1 MGDFKPRWRSI
12 AQVMLFSAAAFLVS
26 GPLAQATTPV
36 NGFVVINPIVVCN
49 SGGTGC
55 ATYGLSCTS
64 ASGSQVCTASPAP
77 SSATTT
83 TPIGFVDADTNVNL
97 TRAFWAQ
104 AGIDVV
110 FFPIQQYNSPTNTI
124 PSSWSGLKDAVNT
137 SSSLSYPLLDKDYTS
152 LHQVNVLCSD
162 GLPYLTSPDF
172 EALTQHSICS
182 DHGGMGP
189 GYTKLASQNPPVAPS
204 PAPPLAINGCGGSCS
219 TNSNA
224 LDMFFVNKVVSYP
237 GNASAIY
244 GFSWINGD
252 GVSIVGGGT
261 NSIFPTTTG
270 TTPRFDT
277 VAHETGHN
285 LGLDH
290 TTYGAATDTTGTG
303 QGGFI
308 TLLEG
313 NMMLLGTTR
322 AISSKSGCQMT
333 TTTLTTPTPPPY
345 IYNGGALADLDYTTA
360 TFNPCPTMNYNMI
373 ADHLTTGSACTN
385 PKDRTTCT
393 NQEAAAAIS
402 PFINATAPNNANAG
416 GGQAFLANLAT
427 TSAPS
432 SGGSGPPAPLQIT
445 ITADG
450 NPNDANVIPDLAAT
464 IIALLPSDPL
474 SFNGNQPVAQIGGTP
489 INPNVTCDANNL
501 QNCAVTVTVTKLT
514 NQQVTGNPG
523 CDSGTGQPPS
533 AQCVR
538 ITYSVAPTN
547 GFGPDNPACQFPGNC
562 VTAGS
567 PVISVIL
574 AVSFNKSADDIITGN
589 LLTGAQYT
597 SIDVNGFAT
606 TTLFGP
612 APNGFI
618 ANSANPDLT
627 TANVLLN
634 PKSFQ
639 NASAVKFGSPPFNNR
654 NLAHCTQPWITVVSK
669 NGKQTGTAACPAGST
684 NCVCPDGNISGG
696 PD

>member
-1 MGDFKPRWRSI
+1 LP
-12 AQVMLFSAAAFLVS
+12 
-26 GPLAQATTPV
+26 
-36 NGFVVINPIVVCN
+36 NP
-49 SGGTGC
+49 
-55 ATYGLSCTS
+55 
-64 ASGSQVCTASPAP
+64 PAP
-77 SSATTT
+77 SS
-83 TPIGFVDADTNVNL
+83 TP
-97 TRAFWAQ
+97 
-104 AGIDVV
+104 
-110 FFPIQQYNSPTNTI
+110 PT
-124 PSSWSGLKDAVNT
+124 
-137 SSSLSYPLLDKDYTS
+137 
-152 LHQVNVLCSD
+152 
-162 GLPYLTSPDF
+162 
-172 EALTQHSICS
+172 
-182 DHGGMGP
+182 
-189 GYTKLASQNPPVAPS
+189 
-204 PAPPLAINGCGGSCS
+204 AINGCRPSAVNKPCDPA
-219 TNSNA
+219 SNA
-224 LDMFFVNKVVSYP
+224 IDVFFVNTYGGTGVSTP
-237 GNASAIY
+237 QF

-252 GVSIVGGGT
+252 GVSIGSGVFST
-261 NSIFPTTTG
+261 AL
-270 TTPRFDT
+270 PRYDT
-277 VAHETGHN
+277 LAHEIGHALALTHQN
-285 LGLDH
+285 F
-290 TTYGAATDTTGTG
+290 GATNDPDSSARR
-303 QGGFI
+303 
-308 TLLEG
+308 
-313 NMMLLGTTR
+313 NMMQLGSDMPGPPAMLGR
-322 AISSKSGCQMT
+322 ATSYNSGCQNIMGNFSNG
-333 TTTLTTPTPPPY
+333 PPP
-345 IYNGGALADLDYTTA
+345 ILKNGALYDLGYSIPLVFD
-360 TFNPCPTMNYNMI
+360 PCMGQYAMS
-373 ADHLTTGSACTN
+373 ADHLTTGPACTSSN
-385 PKDRTTCT
+385 PPNPPTLADCT
-393 NQEAAAAIS
+393 NEGASQEAAAAIS

-533 AQCVR
+533 SQCIR

-574 AVSFNKSADDIITGN
+574 AVSFNKSANDISSQN
-589 LLTGAQYT
+589 LLAGAQYT
-597 SIDVNGFAT
+597 SIDANGFAT
-606 TTLFGP
+606 TTLFGNAVP
-612 APNGFI
+612 AGSPNGVFT

-634 PKSFQ
+634 AKTFQ

>member
-1 MGDFKPRWRSI
+1 
-12 AQVMLFSAAAFLVS
+12 
-26 GPLAQATTPV
+26 
-36 NGFVVINPIVVCN
+36 
-49 SGGTGC
+49 
-55 ATYGLSCTS
+55 
-64 ASGSQVCTASPAP
+64 
-77 SSATTT
+77 
-83 TPIGFVDADTNVNL
+83 
-97 TRAFWAQ
+97 
-104 AGIDVV
+104 
-110 FFPIQQYNSPTNTI
+110 
-124 PSSWSGLKDAVNT
+124 
-137 SSSLSYPLLDKDYTS
+137 
-152 LHQVNVLCSD
+152 
-162 GLPYLTSPDF
+162 
-172 EALTQHSICS
+172 
-182 DHGGMGP
+182 
-189 GYTKLASQNPPVAPS
+189 
-204 PAPPLAINGCGGSCS
+204 
-219 TNSNA
+219 
-224 LDMFFVNKVVSYP
+224 MFFVNKVVSYP

-261 NSIFPTTTG
+261 NNIFLTSG
-270 TTPRFDT
+270 PRFDT

-290 TTYGAATDTTGTG
+290 LTYGATTDT
-303 QGGFI
+303 FNAPV
-308 TLLEG
+308 G

-322 AISSKSGCQMT
+322 ATSSKSGCQMT
-333 TTTLTTPTPPPY
+333 TSATGTPPVE
-345 IYNGGALADLDYTTA
+345 NGGALFDLDYNTLPLTT
-360 TFNPCPTMNYNMI
+360 FDPCMGHYNML
-373 ADHLTTGSACTN
+373 ADHLTNTGGTCTTPPCPCSN
-385 PKDRTTCT
+385 PNDRTTCT
-393 NQEAAAAIS
+393 NQEAVAAIS
-402 PFINATAPNNANAG
+402 PFINQTAPNTANAG
-416 GGQAFLANLAT
+416 GGQAFLANAAT
-427 TSAPS
+427 TSTPS
-432 SGGSGPPAPLQIT
+432 SGGPGTPAPLQIT

-450 NPNDANVIPDLAAT
+450 NPQDTNVPDLAAT

-474 SFNGNQPVAQIGGTP
+474 SFNGNSPVTQIGGTP
-489 INPNVTCDANNL
+489 INPNVTCDANDL
-501 QNCAVTVTVTKLT
+501 QNCAVTITVTKLT

-533 AQCVR
+533 SQCIR

-547 GFGPDNPACQFPGNC
+547 GFGPDNPACHQFPGNC
-562 VTAGS
+562 VTAGL

-654 NLAHCTQPWITVVSK
+654 KLAQCTQPWITVVSK